1 MRWLL
6 KKQIFG
12 IYLKMDTETELRKE
26 APQVEEVDMTAPE
39 TIVVK
44 RRGRP
49 TGARN
54 KTKAESSSTAGTI
67 EAVEV
72 PERERTPD
80 PLYSALMKRLD
91 TVEATMKQSP
101 PKVKKE
107 RAPRRVAMTPPP
119 AREPA
124 VANAQQEFCIQ
135 GSPRTASRQLME
147 HLQSQQLERASAR
160 ERMYQN
166 FLPI

>member
-1 MRWLL
+1 
-6 KKQIFG
+6 
-12 IYLKMDTETELRKE
+12 
-26 APQVEEVDMTAPE
+26 MTAAAAPE
-39 TIVVK
+39 TFIVK

-49 TGARN
+49 AGARN
-54 KTKAESSSTAGTI
+54 KTKADSSTGGT
-67 EAVEV
+67 VETLDV

-80 PLYSALMKRLD
+80 PLYTALMKRLD
-91 TVEATMKQSP
+91 TMMEATMKQSP
-101 PKVKKE
+101 PKVEKE
-107 RAPRRVAMTPPP
+107 RAPRKVAMAPPPPP
-119 AREPA
+119 AREP
-124 VANAQQEFCIQ
+124 EFRIQ

>member
-1 MRWLL
+1 
-6 KKQIFG
+6 
-12 IYLKMDTETELRKE
+12 MDPETEQFREE
-26 APQVEEVDMTAPE
+26 ATHVEEVVTASAAAPE
-39 TIVVK
+39 TLIVK

-49 TGARN
+49 AGARN
-54 KTKAESSSTAGTI
+54 KAKAESSTGGTV
-67 EAVEV
+67 ETPAAV
-72 PERERTPD
+72 PDRERTPD
-80 PLYSALMKRLD
+80 PLYTALMKRLD
-91 TVEATMKQSP
+91 TMEATMKQSP

-107 RAPRRVAMTPPP
+107 RAPRKIAMAPPP
-119 AREPA
+119 AREP
-124 VANAQQEFCIQ
+124 EFRIQ